1 MKRLLGVLMALLV
14 VLSSHA
20 QDYKAKYKAVDEF
33 ARKYGAGYFYGNIN
47 SRAIANSN
55 SFIYSVNTPTGTEF
69 YVVNGETGEKKS
81 AFDKNAMA
89 KELSAKTG
97 KEVKVGSWP
106 FRDVTAENE
115 TTLSFVV
122 GDKQYTWDTKS
133 NKITGEKAFEG
144 RRGPGNAGGYW
155 GSVRRGNERAEG
167 IPSPDG
173 KYVAFVRDNNVW
185 VREVETKKETQMSF
199 DGNPGEYYQPWVQW
213 SPDSKKFVAN
223 RFFPAWTRQL
233 TMVQSSPSDQLQP
246 KIETYDYRKPGDALD
261 IRYVALFTIDGM
273 KKIEVKFDE
282 PQMQYSIGGARWSKD
297 GSYFTF
303 NYNKRGHQ
311 RYVVYKVDGTTG
323 ECKPLVDEKSNTFIY
338 YNMVYS
344 HFLND
349 NEMLWISERDGW
361 KHLYLYDV
369 EKCAVKRQLTKGE
382 FVVKDVISV
391 DNEARVA
398 YLTIVGKDAG
408 EDPYLEKVY
417 KLNIDKRELIC
428 LTPDN
433 GNHKVVFNHDK
444 SYLTDFYSRP
454 DCPPVFAI
462 RCGKTGKLI
471 AELEKADVSK
481 ALEMGWQMPENFC
494 AKGRDGVTDI
504 WGTIV
509 RPANFDPNKKYPII
523 EYIYAGPH
531 DNHVPKDFSIAPFY
545 YSNLVELGFIV
556 VAIDGMGTYNR
567 SKAFHDVC
575 WKNIKDAG
583 FPDRIAW
590 MKAAAEKYPYMDIER
605 VGIFGCSA
613 GGQNAMGA
621 LLFHPEFYKVGVAA
635 CGCHDNRMDKMWWN
649 EQWMGYPIGPEYAE
663 NSNMENAHLL
673 QGKLML
679 ILGELDNN
687 VDPATTLQ
695 VVNELIK
702 AKKEFE
708 FIMLP
713 NERHTMGGTYG
724 ERKRRDF
731 FVRHLLG
738 HETPDWNND

>member
-1 MKRLLGVLMALLV
+1 
-14 VLSSHA
+14 
-20 QDYKAKYKAVDEF
+20 
-33 ARKYGAGYFYGNIN
+33 
-47 SRAIANSN
+47 
-55 SFIYSVNTPTGTEF
+55 
-69 YVVNGETGEKKS
+69 
-81 AFDKNAMA
+81 
-89 KELSAKTG
+89 
-97 KEVKVGSWP
+97 
-106 FRDVTAENE
+106 
-115 TTLSFVV
+115 
-122 GDKQYTWDTKS
+122 
-133 NKITGEKAFEG
+133 
-144 RRGPGNAGGYW
+144 
-155 GSVRRGNERAEG
+155 
-167 IPSPDG
+167 
-173 KYVAFVRDNNVW
+173 
-185 VREVETKKETQMSF
+185 
-199 DGNPGEYYQPWVQW
+199 
-213 SPDSKKFVAN
+213 
-223 RFFPAWTRQL
+223 
-233 TMVQSSPSDQLQP
+233 
-246 KIETYDYRKPGDALD
+246 
-261 IRYVALFTIDGM
+261 
-273 KKIEVKFDE
+273 
-282 PQMQYSIGGARWSKD
+282 
-297 GSYFTF
+297 
-303 NYNKRGHQ
+303 
-311 RYVVYKVDGTTG
+311 
-323 ECKPLVDEKSNTFIY
+323 
-338 YNMVYS
+338 MVYS

-349 NEMLWISERDGW
+349 KEMLWISERDGW

-369 EKCAVKRQLTKGE
+369 DKCAVKRQITKGE
-382 FVVKDVISV
+382 WVVKDVISV
-391 DNEARVA
+391 DNETRVA
-398 YLTIVGKDAG
+398 YLTICGKDAG
-408 EDPYLEKVY
+408 EDPYFEKVY
-417 KLNIDKRELIC
+417 KLNIDNGELIC
-428 LTPDN
+428 LTPGN

-444 SYLTDFYSRP
+444 SYLTDVYSRP
-454 DCPPVFAI
+454 DCPPVFEV

-471 AELEKADVSK
+471 AELERGDVSK

-494 AKGRDGVTDI
+494 AKGRDGKTDI

-531 DNHVPKDFSIAPFY
+531 DNHVPKDFAIAPFY

-590 MKAAAEKYPYMDIER
+590 MKAAAEKYPYMDVDR

-687 VDPATTLQ
+687 VDPSTTLQ

-708 FIMLP
+708 FLMLP